1 MTADAIVEPIGDVLT
16 PCNNT
21 LVRPTD
27 FYSLW
32 HPYILLYS
40 LHCVVAAVF
49 AVMSLYVPKTTAGLI
64 LASGL
69 TFLISICA
77 HMPVWG
83 HYPPGYGN
91 SEWYLWVG
99 VFIKWL
105 IVDLTATV
113 PVLLMKGVSFSPRV
127 IRMMGI
133 PIYVILGSNVIW
145 TMFLDSEQMFIVY
158 VNRVSGACLTIG
170 LILHC
175 IAVTRAG
182 LGLFEVRG
190 GFPYGFGTS
199 YSWVV
204 CYTVWNFLF
213 AARIGLGTTLQD
225 FLFWAMMLF
234 YQYMDDKQL
243 PVELYFGFARP
254 VQLGCYIGFAE
265 FIGAFVPYFRDAPT
279 LAEEQPMP
287 IYSNAFILFVAWLN
301 MLLSICVVVWAA
313 QRAINGLGFFQER
326 FEKVHKLQEGL
337 IVEQEDQEME
347 ALVDEDEYEDEE
359 DDEEKSGCVVA

>member
-1 MTADAIVEPIGDVLT
+1 MGEPIVEPIGDLLN

-40 LHCVVAAVF
+40 LHCVIAALF
-49 AVMSLYVPKTTAGLI
+49 AIMSLKVPKTTCGLI
-64 LASGL
+64 AASGV
-69 TFLISICA
+69 TFLISACA
-77 HMPVWG
+77 NIPIWG
-83 HYPPGYGN
+83 HSPD
-91 SEWYLWVG
+91 SFLWMG

-105 IVDLTATV
+105 IVDLAATV
-113 PVLLMKGVSFSPRV
+113 PVLLMKGVEFSPRV
-127 IRMMGI
+127 VRMMGI

-145 TMFLDSEQMFIVY
+145 TMFLDSEEMFIVY

-175 IAVTRAG
+175 VAVCRAG

-199 YSWVV
+199 YSWIV

-225 FLFWAMMLF
+225 FLFWAIMLF
-234 YQYMDDKQL
+234 YQWYDDKQL

-254 VQLGCYIGFAE
+254 VQLGSYIGFTE
-265 FIGAFVPYFRDAPT
+265 FIGAFVPYFYEAPT
-279 LAEEQPMP
+279 LAEEQPLP
-287 IYSNAFILFVAWLN
+287 IYSNSFILFVAWLN
-301 MLLSICVVVWAA
+301 MLLGICVVVWAA

-326 FEKVHKLQEGL
+326 FEKVHKLQAGL
-337 IVEQEDQEME
+337 IVDQEDQEME
-347 ALVDEDEYEDEE
+347 ALVDEEDYEDEE